1 MMVVPEDTVMEIEA
15 YADNK
20 DIGFIE
26 KGQEAEVKV
35 QTFNFQKFGM
45 VKAEVSEISPDAIED
60 RQDPEK
66 NNKFRLYLQVKDAH
80 DITVSPGMN
89 VTAEIK
95 IKKKRIIDFFLDP
108 FRQYKNEALRER

>member
-1 MMVVPEDTVMEIEA
+1 MEVEV

-26 KGQEAEVKV
+26 LGQKAEVKV
-35 QTFNFQKFGM
+35 ETFNFQKFGM
-45 VKAEVSEISPDAIED
+45 MNAQVAEISPDAISD
-60 RQDPEK
+60 TQDK
-66 NNKFRLYLQVKDAH
+66 TKDKKYRLYLSLEDDDSGISIQ
-80 DITVSPGMN
+80 PGMN

-108 FRQYKNEALRER
+108 FRQYKDGALRER